1 MPDHSFNR
9 PTWTGVRRLVEL
21 LISAVEPVAKLI
33 DALSR
38 LR

>member
-1 MPDHSFNR
+1 MPKHPSTH
-9 PTWTGVRRLVEL
+9 PTWMVVRQLVEL
-21 LISAVEPVAKLI
+21 LISAVGPVAKLI